1 MMKKTIPQT
10 RSLKDYLKEN
20 ERDPAYRAALDR
32 ARLRV
37 AIARAIKTARERAG
51 LTQAELAAALALPQS
66 VIGRLES
73 LRDKRLPSVDLLARI
88 VGVTRKPLAIDYGA
102 VRIKVRA
109 S

>member
-20 ERDPAYRAALDR
+20 ERDPAYRAALNR

-37 AIARAIKTARERAG
+37 AIARAIKTARERSG
-51 LTQAELAAALALPQS
+51 LTQAELANALQLPQS

-73 LRDKRLPSVDLLARI
+73 LKDKRLPSVELLARI
-88 VGVTRKPLAIDYGA
+88 VGVTQKPLAIDYGA
-102 VRIKVRA
+102 VRIKVLA